1 MLCGLVCGLH
11 TPFFLQ
17 KETFSNV
24 YAKMRKKNVVG
35 NAVIEFAVTKKHN
48 TLIIYYLQKGI
59 TTECSLCQSK

>member
-1 MLCGLVCGLH
+1 MLCGFVCGLH

-17 KETFSNV
+17 KETFF
-24 YAKMRKKNVVG
+24 KCLCKDEKKNVVG

>member
-1 MLCGLVCGLH
+1 MRFCVRFTYTLFPTERDL
-11 TPFFLQ
+11 
-17 KETFSNV
+17 FSNV